1 MKPVGYEISDASF
14 IRHYYRLLLVRLKKF
29 KNLKHVVLIG
39 VVLIC
44 VLTRDIVLLGD
55 KNPIQ
60 NKLESVTE
68 KIQKSNNQILKL
80 QLVPNS
86 LILHNNIL
94 FKFRPVRLSLEKSN
108 PNYFMVKMYN
118 ETHHYLF

>member
-1 MKPVGYEISDASF
+1 MKPVEYTISDASF
-14 IRHYYRLLLVRLKKF
+14 IGHYYRLLLVRLQKF

-39 VVLIC
+39 VVLVCI
-44 VLTRDIVLLGD
+44 LTRYVVLLGD

-80 QLVPNS
+80 QFVPNS
-86 LILHNNIL
+86 SILQNNNF
-94 FKFRPVRLSLEKSN
+94 FKLRPVRLNSEKSE
-108 PNYFMVKMYN
+108 PNYLMIKYVK
-118 ETHHYLF
+118 

>member
-14 IRHYYRLLLVRLKKF
+14 IRHYYRLLLVRLQKF

-39 VVLIC
+39 VVLVCI
-44 VLTRDIVLLGD
+44 LTRYVVLLGD

-68 KIQKSNNQILKL
+68 KIQKSNNRILKL
-80 QLVPNS
+80 QFIPNS
-86 LILHNNIL
+86 SILQNNKF
-94 FKFRPVRLSLEKSN
+94 FKLRPVRLNSEKSE
-108 PNYFMVKMYN
+108 PNYFMIKYVK
-118 ETHHYLF
+118 